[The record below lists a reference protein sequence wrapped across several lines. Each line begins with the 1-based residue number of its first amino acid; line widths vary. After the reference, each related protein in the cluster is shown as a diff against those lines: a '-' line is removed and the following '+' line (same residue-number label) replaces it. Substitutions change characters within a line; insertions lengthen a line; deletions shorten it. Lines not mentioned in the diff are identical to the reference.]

1 MSQPKLS
8 EIISPIRKE
17 LDSFNEIFKSSLKSK
32 VGLVDLVTKYILKQ
46 KGKKIRPVLVL
57 SAAGLCGG
65 ITERSYRGAVL
76 VEMLHTATLVH
87 DDVVDAAE
95 KRRGLPSIN
104 AVWKNKVAVLIGD
117 YLLSRGLMLAVDGD
131 DYDFLRVVT
140 NTVKRMSEGEL
151 LQISKTRKLDI
162 NEETYYR
169 IISDKTASLIS
180 TCCEIGARSATDD
193 QKAIESLREFGES
206 LGIAFQIRD
215 DILDYTGKSSVIGK
229 PLGGDI
235 KEKKITLPLIYS
247 LKQVD
252 PKESDRIIKLIKSE
266 RKKGRI
272 QEVIQFVKDN
282 GGIKYAESES
292 DRYVEKAKNSI
303 KDLPESDYKT
313 SLNSLVDFV
322 VNRKS

>member
-1 MSQPKLS
+1 MLSNKLS

-17 LDSFNEIFKSSLKSK
+17 LDTFNEIFKSSLKSK
-32 VGLVDLVTKYILKQ
+32 VGLVDLVMKYILKQ

-57 SAAGLCGG
+57 FSAGLSGG
-65 ITERSYRGAVL
+65 ITARAYRGAVL

-95 KRRGLPSIN
+95 IRRGLPSIN

-117 YLLSRGLMLAVDGD
+117 YLLSRGLMLAVDGND
-131 DYDFLRVVT
+131 FDFLRVVT
-140 NTVKRMSEGEL
+140 DTVKRMSEGEL
-151 LQISKTRKLDI
+151 LQISKTRKLDLD
-162 NEETYYR
+162 EETYYK

-180 TCCEIGARSATDD
+180 TCCEIGARSVSKDE
-193 QKAIESLREFGES
+193 KVIESLRSFGES

-215 DILDYTGKSSVIGK
+215 DILDYTGKSKIIGK

-247 LKQVD
+247 LKNVD
-252 PKESDRIIKLIKSE
+252 KKESERIIKLIKSE

-272 QEVIQFVKDN
+272 KEVIDFVLSN
-282 GGIKYAESES
+282 GGIEYAESEA
-292 DRYVEKAKNSI
+292 DKYIKKAKDSI
-303 KDLPESDYKT
+303 SSFPENDYKT

-322 VNRKS
+322 VNRKN

>member
-1 MSQPKLS
+1 M
-8 EIISPIRKE
+8 
-17 LDSFNEIFKSSLKSK
+17 
-32 VGLVDLVTKYILKQ
+32 KYILKQ

-57 SAAGLCGG
+57 FSAGLSGG
-65 ITERSYRGAVL
+65 ITARAYRGAVL

-95 KRRGLPSIN
+95 IRRGLPSIN

-117 YLLSRGLMLAVDGD
+117 YLLSRGLMLAVDGND
-131 DYDFLRVVT
+131 FDFLRVVT
-140 NTVKRMSEGEL
+140 DTVKRMSEGEL
-151 LQISKTRKLDI
+151 LQISKTRKLDLD
-162 NEETYYR
+162 EETYYK

-180 TCCEIGARSATDD
+180 TCCEIGARSVSKDE
-193 QKAIESLREFGES
+193 KVIESLRSFGES

-215 DILDYTGKSSVIGK
+215 DILDYTGKSKIIGK

-247 LKQVD
+247 LKNVD
-252 PKESDRIIKLIKSE
+252 KKESERIIKLIKSE

-272 QEVIQFVKDN
+272 KEVIDFVLSN
-282 GGIKYAESES
+282 GGIEYAESEA
-292 DRYVEKAKNSI
+292 DKYIKKAKDSI
-303 KDLPESDYKT
+303 SSFPENDYKT

-322 VNRKS
+322 VNRKN

>member
-1 MSQPKLS
+1 MLSNKLS

-17 LDSFNEIFKSSLKSK
+17 LDTFNEIFKSSLKSK
-32 VGLVDLVTKYILKQ
+32 VGLVDLVMKYILKQ

-57 SAAGLCGG
+57 FSAGLSGG
-65 ITERSYRGAVL
+65 ITERAYRGAVL

-95 KRRGLPSIN
+95 IRRGLPSIN

-117 YLLSRGLMLAVDGD
+117 YLLSRGLMLAVDGND
-131 DYDFLRVVT
+131 FDFLRVVT
-140 NTVKRMSEGEL
+140 DTVKRMSEGEL
-151 LQISKTRKLDI
+151 LQISKTRKLDLD
-162 NEETYYR
+162 EETYYK

-180 TCCEIGARSATDD
+180 TCCEIGARSVSKDE
-193 QKAIESLREFGES
+193 KVIESLRSFGES

-215 DILDYTGKSSVIGK
+215 DILDYTGKSKIIGK

-247 LKQVD
+247 LKNVD
-252 PKESDRIIKLIKSE
+252 KKESERIIKLIKSE

-272 QEVIQFVKDN
+272 KEVIDFVLSN
-282 GGIKYAESES
+282 GGIEYAESEA
-292 DRYVEKAKNSI
+292 DKYIKKAKDSI
-303 KDLPESDYKT
+303 SSFPENDYKT

-322 VNRKS
+322 VNRKN

>member
-1 MSQPKLS
+1 MLSNKLS

-17 LDSFNEIFKSSLKSK
+17 LDTFNEIFKSSLKSK
-32 VGLVDLVTKYILKQ
+32 VGLVDLVMKYILKQ

-57 SAAGLCGG
+57 FSAGLSGG
-65 ITERSYRGAVL
+65 ITERAYRGAVL

-95 KRRGLPSIN
+95 IRRGLPSIN

-117 YLLSRGLMLAVDGD
+117 YLLSRGLMLAVDGND
-131 DYDFLRVVT
+131 FDFLRVVT
-140 NTVKRMSEGEL
+140 DTVKRMSEGEL
-151 LQISKTRKLDI
+151 LQISKTRKLDLD
-162 NEETYYR
+162 EETYYK

-180 TCCEIGARSATDD
+180 TCCEIGARSVSKDE
-193 QKAIESLREFGES
+193 KVIESLHSFGES

-215 DILDYTGKSSVIGK
+215 DILDYTGKSKIIGK

-247 LKQVD
+247 LKNVD
-252 PKESDRIIKLIKSE
+252 KKESERIIKLIKSE

-272 QEVIQFVKDN
+272 KEVIDFVLSN
-282 GGIKYAESES
+282 GGIEYAESEA
-292 DRYVEKAKNSI
+292 DKYIKKAKDSI
-303 KDLPESDYKT
+303 SSFPENDYKT

-322 VNRKS
+322 VNRKN